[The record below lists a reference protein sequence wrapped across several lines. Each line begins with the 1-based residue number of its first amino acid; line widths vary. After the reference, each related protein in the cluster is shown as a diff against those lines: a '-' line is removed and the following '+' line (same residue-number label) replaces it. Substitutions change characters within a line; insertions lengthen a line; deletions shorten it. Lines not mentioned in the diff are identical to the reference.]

1 MWDPKETIESVGL
14 GKRERKRSTRV
25 AEVIQM
31 ELSLFFLQKV
41 RDQKLHDVSISRVEV
56 TDDLKYARIFYTI
69 TGGEKARK
77 QASNAMKN
85 ATGFVRSHLA
95 KILNLRY
102 TPALKF
108 IYDAQAEKVREMET
122 LLDEISSERSKRDGD
137 S

>member
-25 AEVIQM
+25 AEAIQM

-41 RDQKLHDVSISRVEV
+41 RDQKLSDITITRVEV
-56 TDDLKYARIFYTI
+56 TDDLRSARIFYTVS
-69 TGGEKARK
+69 TGEDSRK
-77 QASNAMKN
+77 QAATALKN

-95 KILNLRY
+95 KILNLRH
-102 TPALKF
+102 TPSLAFL
-108 IYDAQAEKVREMET
+108 YDAKAEQVRDMEA
-122 LLDEISSERSKRDGD
+122 LLDEIASERNRREGD

>member
-41 RDQKLHDVSISRVEV
+41 RDQKLSDVSISRVEV
-56 TDDLKYARIFYTI
+56 TDDLKNARIFYTI

-77 QASNAMKN
+77 QASTAMKH

-108 IYDAQAEKVREMET
+108 IYDAKAEKVREMEA
-122 LLDEISSERSKRDGD
+122 LLDEISSERSRNASD

>member
-1 MWDPKETIESVGL
+1 
-14 GKRERKRSTRV
+14 
-25 AEVIQM
+25 M

-41 RDQKLHDVSISRVEV
+41 RDQKLSDVTISRVEV
-56 TDDLKYARIFYTI
+56 SDDLKNARIFYTVSS
-69 TGGEKARK
+69 GEKGRNKA
-77 QASNAMKN
+77 ASALKN

-108 IYDAQAEKVREMET
+108 IFDVKAEKVQEMEA
-122 LLDEISSERSKRDGD
+122 LLDQIASERSMKEGD

>member
-25 AEVIQM
+25 AEAIQM

-41 RDQKLHDVSISRVEV
+41 RDQKLSGVTISRVDV
-56 TDDLKYARIFYTI
+56 TDDLRSARIFYTVS
-69 TGGEKARK
+69 GGEKSGKHTAT
-77 QASNAMKN
+77 ALVN

-95 KILNLRY
+95 KVLNLRH
-102 TPALKF
+102 TPSLTF
-108 IYDAQAEKVREMET
+108 IYDAKAEQVRDMET
-122 LLDEISSERSKRDGD
+122 LLDAIASERNRRDGD

>member
-25 AEVIQM
+25 ADAIQR

-41 RDQKLHDVSISRVEV
+41 RDQKLSDVSITRVEV
-56 TDDLKYARIFYTI
+56 TDDLNNARIFYSVS
-69 TGGEKARK
+69 GGAEERG
-77 QASNAMKN
+77 QASGALKH

-95 KILNLRY
+95 KVLNLRY

-108 IYDAQAEKVREMET
+108 VFDVNAEKVREMD
-122 LLDEISSERSKRDGD
+122 LLFDEIASERSRDEGD

>member
-1 MWDPKETIESVGL
+1 MWNPKETIESVGL
-14 GKRERKRSTRV
+14 GKRDRKRSTRV
-25 AEVIQM
+25 ADVVQR

-41 RDQKLHDVSISRVEV
+41 RDQKLSDVSISRVDV
-56 TDDLKYARIFYTI
+56 TDDLKNAQIYYTI
-69 TGGEKARK
+69 SGGEKNHQQVSTAL
-77 QASNAMKN
+77 KN

-108 IYDAQAEKVREMET
+108 IYDAKAEKVSEIEA
-122 LLDEISSERSKRDGD
+122 LLDEIASERSEVIDD

>member
-41 RDQKLHDVSISRVEV
+41 RDQKLHDVTISRVEV
-56 TDDLKYARIFYTI
+56 TDDLKNARIFYTI
-69 TGGEKARK
+69 TDGDKARK
-77 QASNAMKN
+77 QASNALKN

-108 IYDAQAEKVREMET
+108 IYDAKAEKVREMET
-122 LLDEISSERSKRDGD
+122 LLDEISSERSRNEGD

>member
-41 RDQKLHDVSISRVEV
+41 RDQKLSDVSISRVEV
-56 TDDLKYARIFYTI
+56 TDDLKNARIFYTV
-69 TGGEKARK
+69 TGGEKERK
-77 QASNAMKN
+77 QAATALKH

-108 IYDAQAEKVREMET
+108 IYDAKAEKVREMEA
-122 LLDEISSERSKRDGD
+122 LLDEISSERSRNEGD

>member
-14 GKRERKRSTRV
+14 GRRERKRSTRV

-41 RDQKLHDVSISRVEV
+41 RDQKLSDVIISRVEV
-56 TDDLKYARIFYTI
+56 TDDLKNARIFYTI
-69 TGGEKARK
+69 SSGEKGRK
-77 QASNAMKN
+77 TTASALKN

-102 TPALKF
+102 TPALRF
-108 IYDAQAEKVREMET
+108 IFDAKAEKVQEMEA
-122 LLDEISSERSKRDGD
+122 LLDQIASERSRKDGD

>member
-25 AEVIQM
+25 ADAIQM

-41 RDQKLHDVSISRVEV
+41 RDQKLSDVNITRVEV
-56 TDDLKYARIFYTI
+56 TDDLKNARIFYSVSGDTEE
-69 TGGEKARK
+69 GGQVSGALKH
-77 QASNAMKN
+77 

-95 KILNLRY
+95 KVLNLRY

-108 IYDAQAEKVREMET
+108 VFDVNAEKVREMD
-122 LLDEISSERSKRDGD
+122 LLFDEIASERSRDEGD

>member
-25 AEVIQM
+25 AEAIQM

-41 RDQKLHDVSISRVEV
+41 RDQKLSGVTISRVEC
-56 TDDLKYARIFYTI
+56 TDDLRSARIFYTVS
-69 TGGEKARK
+69 GGEKFGKHA
-77 QASNAMKN
+77 ASALVN

-95 KILNLRY
+95 KVLNLRH
-102 TPALKF
+102 TPSLTF
-108 IYDAQAEKVREMET
+108 IYDAKAEQVRDMET
-122 LLDEISSERSKRDGD
+122 LLDAIASERNRREGD

>member
-25 AEVIQM
+25 ADAIQM
-31 ELSLFFLQKV
+31 ELSLLFLQKV
-41 RDQKLHDVSISRVEV
+41 RDQKLSDVTISRVEV
-56 TDDLKYARIFYTI
+56 TDDLNNARIFYTI
-69 TGGEKARK
+69 PSGEKGRK
-77 QASNAMKN
+77 KTSAALSK

-95 KILNLRY
+95 KVLNLRY

-108 IYDAQAEKVREMET
+108 IYDEKADKVLEMEK
-122 LLDEISSERSKRDGD
+122 LFDEIASERSRHEGD

>member
-25 AEVIQM
+25 AEAIQM

-41 RDQKLHDVSISRVEV
+41 RDQKLSDVTISRVEV
-56 TDDLKYARIFYTI
+56 TDDLKSARIFYTI
-69 TGGEKARK
+69 TGGEKAGK
-77 QASNAMKN
+77 QASVALKN

-108 IYDAQAEKVREMET
+108 IYDAKAEKVREMEA
-122 LLDEISSERSKRDGD
+122 LLDEIASERSGSEGD

>member
-41 RDQKLHDVSISRVEV
+41 RDQKLSDVTISRVEV
-56 TDDLKYARIFYTI
+56 TDDLKNARIFYTV
-69 TGGEKARK
+69 TSGDKARK
-77 QASNAMKN
+77 QASSALKN

-108 IYDAQAEKVREMET
+108 IYDAKAEKVREIES
-122 LLDEISSERSKRDGD
+122 LLDEISSERSRGEGD

>member
-41 RDQKLHDVSISRVEV
+41 RDQKLRDVTISRVEV
-56 TDDLKYARIFYTI
+56 TDDLKNARIFYTI
-69 TGGEKARK
+69 TGGEKAQK
-77 QASNAMKN
+77 QTSTALKH

-108 IYDAQAEKVREMET
+108 IYDAKAEKVREMEA
-122 LLDEISSERSKRDGD
+122 LLDEISSERSRDEGD

>member
-14 GKRERKRSTRV
+14 GKIERKRSTRV
-25 AEVIQM
+25 ADVIQM

-41 RDQKLHDVSISRVEV
+41 RDQKLSDVTITRVDV
-56 TDDLKYARIFYTI
+56 TDDLKSARIFYTV
-69 TGGEKARK
+69 TGGERPRKKASS
-77 QASNAMKN
+77 ALKN

-108 IYDAQAEKVREMET
+108 IYDAKAEKVREMEV
-122 LLDEISSERSKRDGD
+122 LLDEIASERTRGD
-137 S
+137 DDS